1 MNHDYD
7 DYADGDLDGLE
18 GLETVDEL
26 FSFMTEREKKRPKP
40 KAISKAEW
48 ARRRRE
54 MESGKFYKRE
64 DPLTIKIVCS
74 HKGREADGRPVT
86 LAEAIVDRAPGGRIS
101 INEVP
106 VSGNMG
112 NRSRRKA
119 DYNPVAYDRGVPALT
134 PEELEEKGLD
144 EEPMYEH
151 DRQAEARKHVPGKS
165 KIRRNA
171 STSYESDQMICPRCT
186 LHEIRKQNTMD
197 RLFRA
202 LAADG
207 VTQLDVSYLDVLL
220 AMLPPEPVPDP
231 NTTWDWL

>member
-1 MNHDYD
+1 MDNYD
-7 DYADGDLDGLE
+7 DDFDLDQFAADL
-18 GLETVDEL
+18 
-26 FSFMTEREKKRPKP
+26 PKP
-40 KAISKAEW
+40 KPPSKAEW
-48 ARRRRE
+48 ASRRRE
-54 MESGKFYKRE
+54 SEIGMTGGMK
-64 DPLTIKIVCS
+64 DPFTIQIFCS

-86 LAEAIVDRAPGGRIS
+86 LAEAIVDRVTGGSIRI
-101 INEVP
+101 NPVP
-106 VSGNMG
+106 VSGNMP
-112 NRSRRKA
+112 NRSNRK
-119 DYNPVAYDRGVPALT
+119 DWYNPDAYDRAVPAMT
-134 PEELEEKGLD
+134 PEELAEQGYD

-186 LHEIRKQNTMD
+186 LHEIRKQTTMD

-207 VTQLDVSYLDVLL
+207 VTQLDVSYIDVLL

-231 NTTWDWL
+231 NTTWNWL